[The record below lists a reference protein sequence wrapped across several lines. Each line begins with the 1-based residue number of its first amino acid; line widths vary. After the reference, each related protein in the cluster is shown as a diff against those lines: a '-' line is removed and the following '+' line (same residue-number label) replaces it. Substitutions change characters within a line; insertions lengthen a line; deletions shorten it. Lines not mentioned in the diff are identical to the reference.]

1 MIAEDDE
8 IQALRVV
15 HEHLEVGERVLLF
28 GRCRLKGWPT
38 KYLLLFCLILV
49 GSVLVVVT
57 FPLFF
62 VWIVQYI
69 QVLNGAACCALVLL
83 FLALRGRQFGFCAL
97 TDRRLLQV
105 GDEGVIVIALRNEVR
120 QIAGTD
126 NKIMLMVAKVKK
138 DATAQELR
146 LGVKAVQQIELSPVR
161 NLVDLVGG
169 KELLIDQLGSNQ

>member
-1 MIAEDDE
+1 MIGADDE

-15 HEHLEVGERVLLF
+15 HEYLEPDERVLLF
-28 GRCRLKGWPT
+28 GLCRLKGDT
-38 KYLLLFCLILV
+38 GRNLLMFCSILLVPILACALLRMFPPMFLFGGFAALV
-49 GSVLVVVT
+49 APIVLVLS
-57 FPLFF
+57 F
-62 VWIVQYI
+62 
-69 QVLNGAACCALVLL
+69 
-83 FLALRGRQFGFCAL
+83 RGRPFGFCAL
-97 TDRRLLQV
+97 TDRRLIQW
-105 GDEGVIVIALRNEVR
+105 GEEGVVEIASRNEVR

-169 KELLIDQLGSNQ
+169 KEILVDQLGSNQ